1 MTKSLNRLHGMFS
14 SLKGQ
19 EGSNYILQL
28 ILQDGLLS

>member
-19 EGSNYILQL
+19 EGSQL
-28 ILQDGLLS
+28 YFATDFAGWAP